1 MAQQGDAA
9 PRGGREEGWWQR
21 LYDAH
26 TTDAP
31 GSAPG
36 SGDPGPAPDPGGP
49 DDPDALDDDTLD
61 DRYASALA
69 TLGTPPPYDPEDSI
83 LPPPRDPSPAAYAD
97 PETYADPVAYEERPY
112 EPPAAYEPPGGGDS
126 GAGPAAGGAVSWPE
140 SPWARPEP
148 FDAPGTAWGP
158 EPAWEDDSTPPA
170 GTPAYAQDP
179 PPWRTPEPAQP
190 EAEGHWNEPDAPT
203 LPITPTGRGGGG
215 DAARADEA
223 GADEAGAR
231 DARGREAETEAG
243 GAGIPGAGVRD
254 AGAREAE
261 GPDAGGPQAGV
272 PEAGAGAAGAGI
284 PDAGAGGAEAR
295 AEGFRDA
302 RDQAAGVQD
311 AGFRGAEARAAGAGD
326 AETGG
331 AGVQDAGLRGAGDQ
345 AAGVP
350 AEAPPAPPMPGIGGV
365 KSRESDTLDERFA
378 SILAALGGPT
388 VPPSPL
394 VPAPHAA
401 PETRPAPEPPRRQPE
416 PPSTVTER
424 PVTGRPVTDGRAAPP
439 EPPVTDV
446 PATPSEGRPEP
457 PVPVADVRVT
467 ASEREPERPVT
478 DVRATPS
485 EGRPEPPVPVADVRA
500 TPSERDPEPEPPAS
514 PTSEA
519 PPAPQPAWERP
530 QPPAGSTAHGSGTM
544 TTAPGLPP
552 GWAPAPEPAPAPAP
566 EPDPE
571 PEPPSVRTPTL
582 VSGPRPLDGTAG
594 PGGVRHVGDGPPTY
608 DPEPTAWPAAQPEAL
623 DDLVPDTLL
632 DGARYG
638 VLTVRAVTTRG
649 DSARYRGRPRRDA
662 LLTAR
667 FGAGEQALLLIA
679 VASGERG
686 DDNAH
691 RAAHDACRWIA
702 AAVGRSH
709 ARLVEDMRTAR
720 RTSLRS
726 GLGRL
731 TDRCY
736 GRLRARAE
744 ELGLDSTGYTAALRC
759 LLLPADPGCRM
770 RVCFGAGDGGL
781 FRLRD
786 GGWEDLDREAGAVAP
801 AAGAA
806 ADPRGLLG
814 GTRTLGNGVARGA
827 DGDFLFRAGVAQ
839 PGDTLLLCS
848 GGLAAPLRE
857 EPPFAAHLAARWGGT
872 EPPGLAAF
880 LADAQTRAKGYADDR
895 TAVAVW
901 DA

>member
-31 GSAPG
+31 GSGPG
-36 SGDPGPAPDPGGP
+36 SGGAPGGAPGAGPTDGP

-69 TLGTPPPYDPEDSI
+69 TLGAPPPYDPEDSI
-83 LPPPRDPSPAAYAD
+83 LPPPRDPHPSPAAYAD

-112 EPPAAYEPPGGGDS
+112 EPPAAYEPPRGGAT
-126 GAGPAAGGAVSWPE
+126 GATGADDPDTGAAGRGADAEPADGRAASGGVTWPRA
-140 SPWARPEP
+140 PWARPEP
-148 FDAPGTAWGP
+148 PRAP
-158 EPAWEDDSTPPA
+158 EPAWDADSTPPS
-170 GTPAYAQDP
+170 GTPAYSADTA
-179 PPWRTPEPAQP
+179 PWRAHETPEP
-190 EAEGHWNEPDAPT
+190 EPGRGWDRPDEPT
-203 LPITPTGRGGGG
+203 LPITPPARETGVREPGAGAG
-215 DAARADEA
+215 A
-223 GADEAGAR
+223 GADAGAGEAEVRDTAVPGSEVPGSEVKGAGAR
-231 DARGREAETEAG
+231 DAYG
-243 GAGIPGAGVRD
+243 PDRD
-254 AGAREAE
+254 AEE
-261 GPDAGGPQAGV
+261 PDAGV
-272 PEAGAGAAGAGI
+272 S
-284 PDAGAGGAEAR
+284 
-295 AEGFRDA
+295 
-302 RDQAAGVQD
+302 
-311 AGFRGAEARAAGAGD
+311 
-326 AETGG
+326 
-331 AGVQDAGLRGAGDQ
+331 
-345 AAGVP
+345 
-350 AEAPPAPPMPGIGGV
+350 AEAPPAPPRPGIDGV

-378 SILAALGGPT
+378 SILAALGGPAA
-388 VPPSPL
+388 PPSPL
-394 VPAPHAA
+394 VPAPHPA
-401 PETRPAPEPPRRQPE
+401 PETGPAPEPRQRGQE
-416 PPSTVTER
+416 PQGPAAAH
-424 PVTGRPVTDGRAAPP
+424 PVTGRPLTDGRDTPP
-439 EPPVTDV
+439 EPK
-446 PATPSEGRPEP
+446 PEP
-457 PVPVADVRVT
+457 PVPAADHPLTDARP
-467 ASEREPERPVT
+467 APAERAPEPANP
-478 DVRATPS
+478 A
-485 EGRPEPPVPVADVRA
+485 PPVPADLAPADPAPADPAPADPVPGSA
-500 TPSERDPEPEPPAS
+500 TPAADR
-514 PTSEA
+514 EA
-519 PPAPQPAWERP
+519 PPAPEAAWQRP
-530 QPPAGSTAHGSGTM
+530 RPPAGPTAHGSGAM
-544 TTAPGLPP
+544 GPVPAAPGLPP
-552 GWAPAPEPAPAPAP
+552 GWAPAPEPVPEPAP
-566 EPDPE
+566 EPE
-571 PEPPSVRTPTL
+571 PVRTPTL
-582 VSGPRPLDGTAG
+582 ISEPRPLDGEAG

-667 FGAGEQALLLIA
+667 FGAGEQALLLVA

-786 GGWEDLDREAGAVAP
+786 GGWEDLDREAGTAAP
-801 AAGAA
+801 AGGPG

-814 GTRTLGNGVARGA
+814 GARGLGNPAARGA

-857 EPPFAAHLAARWGGT
+857 EPPFAAHLATRWGGT

-880 LADAQTRAKGYADDR
+880 LADAQTRVKGYADDR